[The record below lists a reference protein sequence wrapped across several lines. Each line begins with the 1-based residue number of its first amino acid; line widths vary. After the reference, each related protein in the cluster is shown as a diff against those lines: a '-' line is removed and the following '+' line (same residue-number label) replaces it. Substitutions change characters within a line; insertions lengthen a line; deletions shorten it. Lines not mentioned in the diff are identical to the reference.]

1 MKFRSRLLA
10 VTVAALLMPVAA
22 LAADTTQAEK
32 APATEKAEPK
42 KAEATAAAAT
52 CDKVTGS
59 RIKPTKETS
68 CEKASNRPIRTYT
81 ADELLNT
88 GETDLAAAL
97 RKLDPSF
104 Q

>member
-10 VTVAALLMPVAA
+10 MTVAALLMPVAA
-22 LAADTTQAEK
+22 LAADTTQTEK
-32 APATEKAEPK
+32 EPAREKAEPK
-42 KAEATAAAAT
+42 KAEAAAAT

-59 RIKPTKETS
+59 RIKPTRETS

-81 ADELLNT
+81 ADELRNT
-88 GETDLAAAL
+88 GETDLGAAL